1 MINYSFIIPHKN
13 TPDLLNRCLDSI
25 PQREDIEVIVVDDNS
40 NEGEKPVISRSDV
53 VFLMISKNDSKGAGN
68 ARNKG
73 LAHANGKWLLFA
85 DADDYYVNGFLNV
98 LDRYK
103 DCDADVVF
111 YNHQIVK
118 GQKVVKNPYP
128 FVDNYSMDLDESL
141 DEVKYRFFV
150 PWNKMVKRNFIE
162 KYNIAFEETPVGED
176 IVFNYMVGF
185 LSQKVAVDKTVIYNY
200 LINAGSTIRRKIY
213 GKEFYISQFKH
224 NLQCNEFLNYIG
236 YPQWGRSVLVELSAI
251 LLKKGIGQF
260 LFALR
265 VYVNHYKE
273 INASKAYFVD
283 VIKSKINA

>member
-13 TPDLLNRCLDSI
+13 TPVLLNRCLDSI

-40 NEGEKPVISRSDV
+40 SDGEKPVISRSDV

-111 YNHQIVK
+111 FNHQIVK

-162 KYNIAFEETPVGED
+162 KYNIAFEEAPVGED
-176 IVFNYMVGF
+176 IVFSYMVGF

-200 LINAGSTIRRKIY
+200 LVNPGSTIRRKKY
-213 GKEFYISQFKH
+213 GKAFYISQLKH

-236 YPQWGRSVLVELSAI
+236 YPQWGRSVLVELSTI
-251 LLKKGIGQF
+251 LFKKGIGQF

-265 VYVNHYKE
+265 AYVNHYKE
-273 INASKAYFVD
+273 INASRAYFVD